1 MIYKNIILEK
11 KKSYAVIKFNRAHEM
26 NALSK
31 EMRLEFNDALLD
43 VERDQQMNALLITGG
58 EYVFSAGM
66 DIKEMASLSNVEID
80 DYFESMKR
88 YLKKIYSYPK
98 PVIAAVGGIALGGG
112 FNIVT
117 VCDLI
122 VASESAI
129 FCHPELKFGISPLFY
144 PLSQIVGVNKA
155 KEIVML
161 GEPIG
166 ANEAERIG
174 LVNKVAPPER
184 FMREAEKIAETLSSR
199 SVKALEEL
207 KNICSVVPRMDKIAA
222 LDLEMSI
229 NGMLFARDERKIHM
243 NEVLFLE
250 KLKKEKTKLTS
261 ICKIKARHS
270 SLKISLS
277 HVVVVMLSCDRIS

>member
-1 MIYKNIILEK
+1 MIYNNILVEK
-11 KKSYAVIKFNRAHEM
+11 KDGYAVIKFNRAHEM

-31 EMRLEFNDALLD
+31 DMRIEFNDALLD
-43 VERDQQMNALLITGG
+43 IENDSNMKVLIITGG
-58 EYVFSAGM
+58 EFVFSAGM
-66 DIKEMASLSNVEID
+66 DIKEMSSLANVEID
-80 DYFESMKR
+80 DYFDSMKR
-88 YLKKIYSYPK
+88 YLRKIYSYTK

-129 FCHPELKFGISPLFY
+129 FCHPELKFGLSPLFY
-144 PLSQIVGVNKA
+144 PLSQIVGVTKA

-166 ANEAERIG
+166 AKEALKIG
-174 LVNKVAPPER
+174 LVNKVAPPEQ
-184 FMREAEKIAETLSSR
+184 FMQEAEKMAETLSNR

-207 KNICSVVPRMDKIAA
+207 RKICSLVPRMDKIAA
-222 LDLEMSI
+222 LDMEMSI
-229 NGMLFARDERKIHM
+229 GGMLFARDERKLHM

-250 KLKKEKTKLTS
+250 KLRKKKPS
-261 ICKIKARHS
+261 
-270 SLKISLS
+270 
-277 HVVVVMLSCDRIS
+277 

>member
-1 MIYKNIILEK
+1 MDYKTIIIEK
-11 KKSYAVIKFNRAHEM
+11 KNNYAVIRFNRPHEM

-31 EMRLEFNDALLD
+31 EMRLEFNEALLD
-43 VERDQQMNALLITGG
+43 AENDPNTRVLVITGG

-66 DIKEMASLSNVEID
+66 DIKEMSSLANVEID
-80 DYFESMKR
+80 DYFASMKQ
-88 YLKKIYSYPK
+88 YLKKIYSYSK

-129 FCHPELKFGISPLFY
+129 FCHPELKFGISPIFY
-144 PLSQIVGVNKA
+144 PLSQIVGVTKA

-166 ANEAERIG
+166 AHEALRIG
-174 LVNKVAPPER
+174 LVNKVAPPEK
-184 FMREAEKIAETLSSR
+184 FMQEAEKMAQTLSSR

-207 KNICSVVPRMDKIAA
+207 KNISSVVPRMDKIAA
-222 LDLEMSI
+222 LDMEMSI
-229 NGMLFARDERKIHM
+229 GGMLFARDERKIHM

-250 KLKKEKTKLTS
+250 KLRKKKK
-261 ICKIKARHS
+261 
-270 SLKISLS
+270 
-277 HVVVVMLSCDRIS
+277 

>member
-1 MIYKNIILEK
+1 MKYRTILIEK
-11 KKSYAVIKFNRAHEM
+11 KNNYAVIQFDRAHEM

-43 VERDQQMNALLITGG
+43 VENDPHMKSLIITGG

-66 DIKEMASLSNVEID
+66 DIKEMSSLANVEID
-80 DYFESMKR
+80 DYFESMKK
-88 YLKKIYSYPK
+88 YLIKIYSYTK

-129 FCHPELKFGISPLFY
+129 FCHPELKFGLSPLFY
-144 PLSQIVGVNKA
+144 PLSQIVGVTKA

-166 ANEAERIG
+166 AHEALRIG
-174 LVNKVAPPER
+174 LVNKLAAPEK
-184 FMREAEKIAETLSSR
+184 FMQEAEKMAETL
-199 SVKALEEL
+199 
-207 KNICSVVPRMDKIAA
+207 
-222 LDLEMSI
+222 
-229 NGMLFARDERKIHM
+229 
-243 NEVLFLE
+243 
-250 KLKKEKTKLTS
+250 
-261 ICKIKARHS
+261 
-270 SLKISLS
+270 
-277 HVVVVMLSCDRIS
+277 

>member
-1 MIYKNIILEK
+1 MSYKKILLEK
-11 KKSYAVIKFNRAHEM
+11 RQDYAVIQFNRASEM
-26 NALSK
+26 NALSR

-43 VERDQQMNALLITGG
+43 VEADQKMKALIITGG
-58 EYVFSAGM
+58 AYIFSAGL
-66 DIKEMASLSNVEID
+66 DIKEMSGLSCSEID

-88 YLKKIYSYPK
+88 YLKKIYSYAK

-129 FCHPELKFGISPLFY
+129 FGHPELKFGLNPLYY
-144 PLSQIVGVNKA
+144 PLCQSVGAAKA

-166 ANEAERIG
+166 AHEACRIG
-174 LVNKVAPPER
+174 LVNKVASPEK
-184 FMREAEKIAETLSSR
+184 FMREAEKMAEFLAAR

-207 KNICSVVPRMDKIAA
+207 KNICSVVPRLDKLAA
-222 LDLEMSI
+222 LDLEISI
-229 NGMLFARDERKIHM
+229 NNILFARDERKVHM
-243 NEVLFLE
+243 NESLFLE
-250 KLKKEKTKLTS
+250 RLRKSNQK
-261 ICKIKARHS
+261 
-270 SLKISLS
+270 
-277 HVVVVMLSCDRIS
+277 

>member
-1 MIYKNIILEK
+1 MNYKTILLEK
-11 KKSYAVIKFNRAHEM
+11 KNGYAVIRFNRAHEM
-26 NALSK
+26 NALSR
-31 EMRLEFNDALLD
+31 EMRVEFNDALLN
-43 VERDQQMNALLITGG
+43 VENDPSMKVLIITGG

-66 DIKEMASLSNVEID
+66 DIKEMSSLANVEID
-80 DYFESMKR
+80 DYFESMKQ
-88 YLKKIYSYPK
+88 YLKKIYSYTK

-144 PLSQIVGVNKA
+144 PLSQIVGVTKA

-166 ANEAERIG
+166 ANEALRIG
-174 LVNKVAPPER
+174 LVNKVATPET
-184 FMREAEKIAETLSSR
+184 FMQEAEKMAETLSNR
-199 SVKALEEL
+199 SVKAIEEL

-222 LDLEMSI
+222 LNMEMSI
-229 NGMLFARDERKIHM
+229 GGMLFARDERKIHM

-250 KLKKEKTKLTS
+250 KLRKKKK
-261 ICKIKARHS
+261 
-270 SLKISLS
+270 
-277 HVVVVMLSCDRIS
+277 

>member
-1 MIYKNIILEK
+1 MSYKNILVD
-11 KKSYAVIKFNRAHEM
+11 KKSGYAIIKFNRAHEM

-31 EMRLEFNDALLD
+31 EMRLEFNEALLD
-43 VERDQQMNALLITGG
+43 IENNPQMKALIITGG

-66 DIKEMASLSNVEID
+66 DIKEMSSLANIEID

-88 YLKKIYSYPK
+88 YLKKIYSYSK

-129 FCHPELKFGISPLFY
+129 FCHPELKFGLSPLFY
-144 PLSQIVGVNKA
+144 PLSQIVGVTKA

-166 ANEAERIG
+166 AHEALKIG
-174 LVNKVAPPER
+174 LVNKVASPEK
-184 FMREAEKIAETLSSR
+184 FMQEAESMAETLSNR

-207 KNICSVVPRMDKIAA
+207 KNVCSVVPRMDKIAA
-222 LDLEMSI
+222 LDMEMSI
-229 NGMLFARDERKIHM
+229 GGMLFARDERKIHM

-250 KLKKEKTKLTS
+250 KLRKKKQN
-261 ICKIKARHS
+261 
-270 SLKISLS
+270 
-277 HVVVVMLSCDRIS
+277 

>member
-1 MIYKNIILEK
+1 
-11 KKSYAVIKFNRAHEM
+11 
-26 NALSK
+26 
-31 EMRLEFNDALLD
+31 
-43 VERDQQMNALLITGG
+43 
-58 EYVFSAGM
+58 
-66 DIKEMASLSNVEID
+66 VEID

-129 FCHPELKFGISPLFY
+129 FCHPELKFGLSPLFY

-184 FMREAEKIAETLSSR
+184 FMREAEKIAEILSSR

-250 KLKKEKTKLTS
+250 KLKKKKQN
-261 ICKIKARHS
+261 
-270 SLKISLS
+270 
-277 HVVVVMLSCDRIS
+277 

>member
-1 MIYKNIILEK
+1 MIYNNIFIEK
-11 KKSYAVIKFNRAHEM
+11 KDGYAIIKFNRAHEM

-43 VERDQQMNALLITGG
+43 IENDLQMKVLIITGG
-58 EYVFSAGM
+58 EFVFSAGM
-66 DIKEMASLSNVEID
+66 DIKEMSSLANIEID

-88 YLKKIYSYPK
+88 YLRKIYSYTK

-129 FCHPELKFGISPLFY
+129 FCHPELKFGLSPLFY
-144 PLSQIVGVNKA
+144 PLSQIVGVTKA

-166 ANEAERIG
+166 AIEALKIG
-174 LVNKVAPPER
+174 LVNKVAPPEQ
-184 FMREAEKIAETLSSR
+184 FMQDAEKIAETLSNR

-207 KNICSVVPRMDKIAA
+207 KKICSVVPRMDKIAA
-222 LDLEMSI
+222 LDMEMSI
-229 NGMLFARDERKIHM
+229 GGMLFARDERKLHM

-250 KLKKEKTKLTS
+250 KLRKKKQK
-261 ICKIKARHS
+261 
-270 SLKISLS
+270 
-277 HVVVVMLSCDRIS
+277 